1 MSAALDS
8 FEPIDSVLSETLT
21 PTRAVDQPPALDP
34 PSPDSKMLE
43 RVGRSFSR
51 AYGHFSVMMD
61 PSFTIIW
68 ASDTLEPI
76 FGWSDA
82 VGRNVINL
90 VHPDDVE
97 LALAGVEYH
106 AKAATAYA
114 DFDPTWLPEY
124 STIRLAHADGS
135 WVLTEVAIFNQMEDP
150 QLGTLLGIGRR
161 GQDRTDL
168 ARSIDLL
175 GSGASIE
182 QVLPVIARLM
192 DCTFDGCRTQIMWW
206 DNGREVIEIAP
217 EASPLPVAPEDL
229 ISTARLTGEIQQL
242 TDRRDNDGF
251 QAVWAVP
258 VTAPGRGDVV
268 GCLVIWC
275 RADLELII
283 GPQQPVHQAVRL
295 ASLAIVD
302 HHSKAALR
310 WEATHDPLTTLH
322 NRAGFAAQVT
332 GSNAAS
338 ALLFIDLDDFKPIN
352 DRLGHEAGDA
362 VLVEVGRRIVSAVRP
377 IDRVA
382 RLGGD
387 EFAVLCPELAD
398 ERTAVGIARR
408 VIDVVSRPISIG
420 GEPVSVGASIGVALG
435 SGPSDRSSLVRR
447 ADEAMYRAKAAGTC
461 QVAVAVAPT
470 VANY

>member
-1 MSAALDS
+1 
-8 FEPIDSVLSETLT
+8 
-21 PTRAVDQPPALDP
+21 
-34 PSPDSKMLE
+34 
-43 RVGRSFSR
+43 
-51 AYGHFSVMMD
+51 
-61 PSFTIIW
+61 
-68 ASDTLEPI
+68 
-76 FGWSDA
+76 
-82 VGRNVINL
+82 
-90 VHPDDVE
+90 
-97 LALAGVEYH
+97 
-106 AKAATAYA
+106 
-114 DFDPTWLPEY
+114 
-124 STIRLAHADGS
+124 
-135 WVLTEVAIFNQMEDP
+135 MEDP
-150 QLGTLLGIGRR
+150 ELGTLLGIGRR

-175 GSGASIE
+175 GSGAPIDE
-182 QVLPVIARLM
+182 VLPVVARLM
-192 DCTFDGCRTQIMWW
+192 DCTFDGCRTQILWW
-206 DNGREVIEIAP
+206 DSGREIIER
-217 EASPLPVAPEDL
+217 ASDGGPLPVPPDEL
-229 ISTARLTGEIQQL
+229 ISMARVTAEIQQI
-242 TDRRDNDGF
+242 TDRREGDGF

-322 NRAGFAAQVT
+322 NRAGFGAQVT
-332 GSNAAS
+332 MSNATS

-387 EFAVLCPELAD
+387 EFAVLCPDLAD

-420 GEPVSVGASIGVALG
+420 GEPVTVGASIGVAMG
-435 SGPSDRSSLVRR
+435 SGLADRSTLIRR
-447 ADEAMYRAKAAGTC
+447 ADEAMYRAKAAGSC
-461 QVAVAVAPT
+461 QVAVAASPT
-470 VANY
+470 VADY